1 MSLRAWLVSVPV
13 SILLWVGVYFLVTW
27 WFQ

>member
-1 MSLRAWLVSVPV
+1 MSPRAWLVSVPV